1 MQNIIIINGVRQAGV
16 TAKANEL
23 KEKIEGLGLGYKVA
37 IKEESRDIVVE
48 NSVIYLDV
56 KYKGVN
62 YTKYDYIIMERFYD
76 EKVINFISKVSNVKI
91 INLYESDI
99 IMRMIGNDL
108 SKDNV
113 KTQIDNYLK
122 YKRHY
127 VGVIGR
133 WD

>member
-1 MQNIIIINGVRQAGV
+1 MQNIIIINGVRQVGV
-16 TAKANEL
+16 TTKAKEI

-37 IKEESRDIVVE
+37 IKEESHNIVID

-76 EKVINFISKVSNVKI
+76 EDMIKILKRIANVKI
-91 INLYESDI
+91 INLDESDI